1 MNFGNWD
8 VNVSFDSMPQPVA
21 TAMAGINDTMIGAEY
36 DFITYLGSQTVNG
49 TNYAVLAKQVLTT
62 GRDTQNV
69 VLLKFNQK
77 PGDINAN
84 LVGIE
89 HVLDSGGPLGGAE
102 VNPQTDIPTT
112 AQQVWLNAFE
122 GYVGV
127 KVKPLA
133 FLGTQIVNG
142 LNHFY
147 IAEISTVT
155 ADPKK
160 DIVLVVINPVSKSCT
175 MTSVF
180 ETKASNA
187 LGYAFTW

>member
-21 TAMAGINDTMIGAEY
+21 TAMASINDTMVGAEY
-36 DFITYLGSQTVNG
+36 DSIAYLGSQAVNG

-69 VLLKFNQK
+69 VLLKFNQR

-89 HVLDSGGPLGGAE
+89 HVLDDGGPLGGAR
-102 VNPQTDIPTT
+102 VDPQTDIPAV

-122 GYVGV
+122 GYVGLKIDPIV
-127 KVKPLA
+127 
-133 FLGTQIVNG
+133 FLGTQVVNG

-147 IAEISTVT
+147 VAEASPVT

-160 DIVLVVINPVSKSCT
+160 DIVLVIINPVSKSCQ

-180 ETKASNA
+180 DTKAANA